1 LGRLGLGEDVG
12 GEQQELVRVDLLAG
26 STEPLSE
33 QSFEL
38 VLNVADEE
46 SLLAERFEQILDEAV
61 AGVQVSGK
69 LDGPIFHKHN
79 YIVIYYYV

>member
-1 LGRLGLGEDVG
+1 MVMEDRTI
-12 GEQQELVRVDLLAG
+12 ELPTDLDSCHSLIR
-26 STEPLSE
+26 
-33 QSFEL
+33 EL
-38 VLNVADEE
+38 LNVADEE

-79 YIVIYYYV
+79 YIVIYF